1 MKSMGLQRSVEV
13 GGQFPPEMGS
23 VDSFWSYQIP
33 IVATLIL
40 SLAVTT
46 VSSIG
51 LSVGWDTYHLL
62 NETNST
68 LHKKMAALSAMH
80 SPVTESKDFIMYS
93 ISCELPHPLEGY
105 TTYSPDVTG
114 DYSSALVKM
123 SEYSSL
129 HPGAYTKATDAE
141 KATLDLC
148 EMHAYTTATMATD
161 PSHTVTAPN
170 EDSTQIQYPAFA
182 VKSVVL
188 GTKASVYTASFTQ
201 TTISYKTTTAT
212 VTTKKISGIM
222 AVDRSGATPIQQF
235 VYSATSTLPLPPNAA
250 VDKPLTTLSAKLRAD
265 MLSLFATA
273 STEDVV
279 STVDY

>member
-1 MKSMGLQRSVEV
+1 MGLQRSVEV

-68 LHKKMAALSAMH
+68 LHKKMAALGAMQ
-80 SPVTESKDFIMYS
+80 SPTATESKDFIMYS
-93 ISCELPHPLEGY
+93 ISCELAQPFEGY
-105 TTYSPDVTG
+105 AGYSPDHDVT
-114 DYSSALVKM
+114 YSLALVKM
-123 SEYSSL
+123 EPISSYQ
-129 HPGAYTKATDAE
+129 PAVYTKASDAE
-141 KATLDLC
+141 KLTLDLC
-148 EMHAYTTATMATD
+148 EMHAYTTATTATD
-161 PSHTVTAPN
+161 TNHIVTAPTADN
-170 EDSTQIQYPAFA
+170 TQILYPAFA
-182 VKSVVL
+182 VKRAVV

-212 VTTKKISGIM
+212 VTTKTIPGIM
-222 AVDRSGATPIQQF
+222 AVGSPGATPIPQF
-235 VYSATSTLPLPPNAA
+235 VYSAMSTISLPANAK
-250 VDKPLTTLSAKLRAD
+250 VDKPLTTLSATLRAD

-273 STEDVV
+273 STVDVV